1 MKIRELVS
9 IIDGEVVY
17 GENFLD
23 NEVFTACGSDMMS
36 DVLAYVT
43 EDTLLLTGLVN
54 SQSVRTCEMLDVP
67 CVVFVRGK
75 EPQPDAL
82 EMAREMGLPA
92 LRTPYSMFEACGLL
106 YAAGLP
112 PVKLG

>member
-1 MKIRELVS
+1 MTIQEIATVLDAKWLSCPEEGQREIS
-9 IIDGEVVY
+9 
-17 GENFLD
+17 
-23 NEVFTACGSDMMS
+23 TAFASDMMS
-36 DVLAYVT
+36 DVLACVT

-54 SQSVRTCEMLDVP
+54 GQSVRTCEMLDVP
-67 CVVFVRGK
+67 CVVFVRDK